1 VFLLLVVLGRP
12 PGMFVASLVGSGI
25 AVVPWWGW
33 VLIAAASG
41 GTLYLAYRYKDTL
54 DEKLGIRTRSGK
66 E

>member
-1 VFLLLVVLGRP
+1 
-12 PGMFVASLVGSGI
+12 MFVASLVGSGI